1 MLPINNPDKTE
12 EEKNLNYDILKRH
25 ENVIS
30 RGRNNLGLITSI
42 RHTINMDNVEPSKV
56 SLRRMSLVI
65 REIIRQ
71 YVNDVLENGVIE
83 ESESPW
89 SAPVV
94 LEDGVSVWI
103 LELWMSLR
111 KAVIHSL
118 GQMIFENRSVEHGIL
133 VFLI

>member
-1 MLPINNPDKTE
+1 
-12 EEKNLNYDILKRH
+12 
-25 ENVIS
+25 
-30 RGRNNLGLITSI
+30 
-42 RHTINMDNVEPSKV
+42 
-56 SLRRMSLVI
+56 MSLVI

-103 LELWMSLR
+103 LELWMCLR

-133 VFLI
+133 VFLIKFVDTGSLEWNRIIEKMLFLRRMAISNLENWASV